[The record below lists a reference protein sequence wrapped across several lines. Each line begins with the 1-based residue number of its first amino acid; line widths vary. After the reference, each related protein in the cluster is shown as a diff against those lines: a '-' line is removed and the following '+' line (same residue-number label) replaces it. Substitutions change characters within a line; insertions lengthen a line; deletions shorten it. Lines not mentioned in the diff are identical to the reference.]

1 MHFVGSSIS
10 MESDEAL
17 KYVSSFQKFGFNSHT
32 WRPLVALSL
41 PTDRFEIQAIQVRLV
56 GDFRQI
62 RHIECTPLRTLR
74 LHAWQMV
81 PIGAGS
87 QWPALPLATMR
98 RSSEDT
104 VRSSAQ

>member
-1 MHFVGSSIS
+1 MHFAGSSIS

-17 KYVSSFQKFGFNSHT
+17 KYVSRFQHT

-41 PTDRFEIQAIQVRLV
+41 ATDRFEIQAIQVRLV

-62 RHIECTPLRTLR
+62 RHIECTPGRTLR
-74 LHAWQMV
+74 LHGWQMV